1 MEIGSHSVT
10 YPRLSGLASETL
22 LREGGDSRQML
33 SKIVSAPV
41 EGFSYPYGAVA
52 QLSGPHVKLGR
63 SMLSVATKLL

>member
-1 MEIGSHSVT
+1 
-10 YPRLSGLASETL
+10 
-22 LREGGDSRQML
+22 ML

-63 SMLSVATKLL
+63 SMPSVATKSL